1 MTVWMEH
8 VKSVR
13 KKCPN
18 ISFKEA
24 LTEAKKTYN
33 KGTSSSKGEI
43 VCPKK
48 SNQPKISGRPKKSR
62 RKSRGKS
69 RGKSRR
75 RTRGRSR
82 GRSKSRRLKVSK
94 KARCGVFGNGPG
106 C

>member
-1 MTVWMEH
+1 MTAWMEH
-8 VKSVR
+8 VKAVR

-18 ISFKEA
+18 LSFKDA
-24 LTEAKKTYN
+24 LKEAKKTYN

-48 SNQPKISGRPKKSR
+48 SSRPKKSTKRRTRRKSR

-69 RGKSRR
+69 RRKTRGKSR
-75 RTRGRSR
+75 G
-82 GRSKSRRLKVSK
+82 SKSRRLKVSK
-94 KARCGVFGNGPG
+94 KARCSVFKNAPG